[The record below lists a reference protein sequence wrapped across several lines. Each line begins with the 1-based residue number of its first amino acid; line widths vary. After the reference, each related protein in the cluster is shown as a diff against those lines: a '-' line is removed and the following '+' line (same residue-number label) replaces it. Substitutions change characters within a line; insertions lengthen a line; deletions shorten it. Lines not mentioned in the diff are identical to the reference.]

1 MCQTFPYCYWK
12 RQYFLFLLIRSRRE
26 KPLIIS
32 WNIPKHSYIVMIIY
46 VMKWWWVP
54 TSVSLLAINYT
65 PGHYRQTK
73 RHMICHEYLCG
84 KLCFGY
90 TAGTTYITTF
100 QPIYYPWNITNK
112 VLYTLYPRAFAETW
126 NSNCQNGLQRS
137 WLLNTSCWK
146 CVSMVILSII
156 KALLTIRNLW
166 WLVVTFSLLTS
177 LVSDSAPK
185 MLHIIW
191 QTQSMFNNQYHH
203 WPSKRDRC
211 NISN

>member
-1 MCQTFPYCYWK
+1 MSTYQCISSSNQLYTRSLQTDQETYDMPWISDSVTYDMPWISDSV
-12 RQYFLFLLIRSRRE
+12 RQIVFWLYSRDNF
-26 KPLIIS
+26 S
-32 WNIPKHSYIVMIIY
+32 
-46 VMKWWWVP
+46 
-54 TSVSLLAINYT
+54 T
-65 PGHYRQTK
+65 
-73 RHMICHEYLCG
+73 
-84 KLCFGY
+84 
-90 TAGTTYITTF
+90 
-100 QPIYYPWNITNK
+100 NITPELLPIK
-112 VLYTLYPRAFAETW
+112 YCTPLYPRAFAETW
-126 NSNCQNGLQRS
+126 NSNCQNGLQGS
-137 WLLNTSCWK
+137 WLFDTSCWK

-156 KALLTIRNLW
+156 KALLTIRNIW